1 MNNDTYSYVA
11 LGSFDG
17 LHKGHLSLIKKT
29 VELAKKINGI
39 SVVYTFRNHP
49 RKFIQSIDN
58 PKLLLDNK
66 SKKEILKKENIDL
79 VYFEEFN
86 KEFMKFSPEQFIK
99 YLCEKFNVKGIVV
112 GFNYRFGYK
121 NSGDVNLLKELA
133 KTYNYELYVM
143 EPCVYNEEA
152 ISSTKIRQALIRGA
166 LNEANEMLTRPFFI
180 RGEVVHGKQLGRT
193 IGFPTANL
201 NFSKDIILP
210 KIGVYYTNV
219 LWNNKIYK
227 GITSIGN
234 NPTVNGEKITLETFI
249 LDFDKDI
256 YDEEIYVYFIKFLRE
271 EKKFASIENLKNQL
285 KLDAQIASKENIWAI
300 E

>member
-1 MNNDTYSYVA
+1 MKNDTYSYVA

-29 VELAKKINGI
+29 VELAKKINGMSI
-39 SVVYTFRNHP
+39 VYTFKNHP
-49 RKFIQSIDN
+49 RKFIKSIDN
-58 PKLLLDNK
+58 PKLLLDNE
-66 SKKEILKKENIDL
+66 SKKEILKKENVDL

-86 KEFMKFSPEQFIK
+86 EDYMKLSPEEFVK

-121 NSGDVNLLKELA
+121 NLGDVNLLKKLS
-133 KTYNYELYVM
+133 KIYNYELYVM
-143 EPCVYNEEA
+143 EPCTYNEEA
-152 ISSTKIRQALIRGA
+152 ISSTKVRQALIRGA

-180 RGEVVHGKQLGRT
+180 KGEVVHGKQLGRT

-219 LWNNKIYK
+219 LWNNNIYR

-249 LDFDKDI
+249 LDFNEDI
-256 YDEEIYVYFIKFLRE
+256 YDEKIKVYFIKFFRE
-271 EKKFASIENLKNQL
+271 EKKFASIEKLKEQL
-285 KLDAQIASKENIWAI
+285 NFDAKRAAKENILSI
-300 E
+300 K

>member
-1 MNNDTYSYVA
+1 
-11 LGSFDG
+11 
-17 LHKGHLSLIKKT
+17 
-29 VELAKKINGI
+29 
-39 SVVYTFRNHP
+39 
-49 RKFIQSIDN
+49 
-58 PKLLLDNK
+58 
-66 SKKEILKKENIDL
+66 
-79 VYFEEFN
+79 
-86 KEFMKFSPEQFIK
+86 MKFSPEQFIK

-121 NSGDVNLLKELA
+121 NSGDVNLLKKLA
-133 KTYNYELYVM
+133 KAYNYQLYVM
-143 EPCVYNEEA
+143 EPCVYNEEV
-152 ISSTKIRQALIRGA
+152 ISSTKIRQALIRGV

-219 LWNNKIYK
+219 LWNNKMYK

-285 KLDAQIASKENIWAI
+285 KLDAKIASKENMWAI